1 MKIDRLLGIL
11 TTLLQRDRVT
21 APYLA
26 EKFEVNRRTIGRD
39 IDALCRAGIPIVTH
53 QGVGGGISIAEGY
66 RLDKSVL
73 TSDELSNIIAALKG
87 IGSVSET
94 SQIERA
100 LDKLGANAVV
110 SMCEPIVIDL
120 ASFHKENLTQKIGL
134 LKKAVREGLLVEFD
148 YYYEKG
154 MSRRRIEPYFVIF
167 QWGTWYAFG
176 FCIERLDFRLFK
188 LGRLWEI
195 VVCEER
201 FSPREIPAEKRDFDR
216 FIPDDKRLVALFD
229 PREQYRLI
237 ETYGPDS
244 YTETADG
251 LLLEIRFTHRDYV
264 VTWLLGFGGNVKVL
278 EPADVAEEIKAAAEN
293 ILSLYN

>member
-26 EKFEVNRRTIGRD
+26 EKFEVNRRTISRD
-39 IDALCRAGIPIVTH
+39 IDTLCRAGIPIVTH
-53 QGVGGGISIAEGY
+53 QGVGGGISIAEGF

-73 TSDELSNIIAALKG
+73 TSDELSSIIAALKG
-87 IGSVSET
+87 IGSVSEA

-120 ASFHKENLTQKIGL
+120 ASFYKDHLTQKIKL
-134 LKKAVREGLLVEFD
+134 LKKAIREGRLVEFD

-154 MSRRRIEPYFVIF
+154 MSRRRVESYFVIF
-167 QWGTWYAFG
+167 QWASWYVFG
-176 FCIERLDFRLFK
+176 FCMARQDFRLFK
-188 LGRLWEI
+188 LGRLWELTI
-195 VVCEER
+195 CGEE
-201 FSPREIPAEKRDFDR
+201 FSPREIPAEKRDFHK
-216 FIPDDKRLVALFD
+216 FLQDDKRLVALFD
-229 PREQYRLI
+229 PCERYKLI

-244 YTETADG
+244 YTESADG
-251 LLLEIRFTHRDYV
+251 LLLETGFTHRDYMI
-264 VTWLLGFGGNVKVL
+264 TWLLGFGGNVKVL
-278 EPADVAEEIKAAAEN
+278 EPPDVANEIKSAAKN
-293 ILSLYN
+293 ILSRYN